1 MRKPR
6 DFEPVSRR
14 TILAMT
20 GAAASAL
27 SVGQAAAQQPSP
39 APQPPAREKGPRV
52 WLDLDQKELD
62 DAYDQSKYAPN
73 LQQVIGRYATNS
85 EEARRHLGPPKR
97 LSYGATPIEGADLYP
112 TSRPNA
118 PIHIFIHGGA
128 WRGGLAKDYAFQAE
142 LLVNAGAH
150 YIALDFINVLEAKGD
165 LMPMADQ
172 VRRGI
177 AWIYKNAA
185 SFGGDPNRLY
195 ISGFSSGGHLGGVAL
210 ITDWQKDQGVPA
222 DMIKG
227 AVLCSGMYDLKPVR
241 LSARSSYVKFTEE
254 MEQALSTQR
263 YLDKITTPVVLAHG
277 TLETPEFQRQTREF
291 AAALKAANK
300 PMQLLIGKGYNHFE
314 LAETFAHPYGVLGR
328 AMLEQMKLKPA

>member
-1 MRKPR
+1 MDKA
-6 DFEPVSRR
+6 PVFDNIDRR
-14 TILAMT
+14 AILAMT
-20 GAAASAL
+20 GAAAAAFSIAP
-27 SVGQAAAQQPSP
+27 AAAQQQ
-39 APQPPAREKGPRV
+39 PQPAREKGPRV

-73 LQQVIGRYATNS
+73 IQQVLGRFASNS
-85 EEARRHLGPPKR
+85 ETARQHLGAPKR

-118 PIHIFIHGGA
+118 SIYIFIHGGA
-128 WRGGLAKDYAFQAE
+128 WRGGLAKNYAFQAE

-150 YIALDFINVLEAKGD
+150 YIGLDFINVLEATGD

-177 AWIYKNAA
+177 AWIYRNAA

-195 ISGFSSGGHLGGVAL
+195 VSGFSSGAHLAGVAL
-210 ITDWQKDQGVPA
+210 ITDWEKDHGVPI
-222 DMIKG
+222 DVIKG
-227 AVLCSGMYDLKPVR
+227 AVLCSGLYDLKPVR
-241 LSARSSYVKFTEE
+241 LSARSNYVKFTDDT
-254 MEQALSTQR
+254 EQALSTQR
-263 YLDKITTPVVLAHG
+263 HIDRINMPVVLAHG

-300 PMQLLIGKGYNHFE
+300 PVQFMIGQGYNHFE
-314 LAETFAHPYGVLGR
+314 MAETFANPYGLLGR
-328 AMLEQMKLKPA
+328 AVLEQMKLRPA

>member
-1 MRKPR
+1 MHETG
-6 DFEPVSRR
+6 DVEAISRR

-20 GAAASAL
+20 GAAATLSAGPL
-27 SVGQAAAQQPSP
+27 AAQQAGP
-39 APQPPAREKGPRV
+39 AAQQPAREKGPRV

-150 YIALDFINVLEAKGD
+150 YIGLDFINVLEAKGD

-177 AWIYKNAA
+177 AWIYRNAA

-195 ISGFSSGGHLGGVAL
+195 LSGFSSGAHLGGVAL
-210 ITDWQKDQGVPA
+210 ITDWQKDHGVPA
-222 DMIKG
+222 DIVKG
-227 AVLCSGMYDLKPVR
+227 AVLSSGMYDLKPVR
-241 LSARSSYVKFTEE
+241 LSARSNYVKFTDDT
-254 MEQALSTQR
+254 EQALSTQR
-263 YLDKITTPVVLAHG
+263 HIDRINMPVVLAHG

-300 PMQLLIGKGYNHFE
+300 PVQFMIGQGYNHFE
-314 LAETFAHPYGVLGR
+314 MAETFANPYGLLGR
-328 AMLEQMKLKPA
+328 AVLEQMKLRPA

>member
-1 MRKPR
+1 M
-6 DFEPVSRR
+6 
-14 TILAMT
+14 
-20 GAAASAL
+20 
-27 SVGQAAAQQPSP
+27 
-39 APQPPAREKGPRV
+39 
-52 WLDLDQKELD
+52 
-62 DAYDQSKYAPN
+62 
-73 LQQVIGRYATNS
+73 
-85 EEARRHLGPPKR
+85 
-97 LSYGATPIEGADLYP
+97 
-112 TSRPNA
+112 
-118 PIHIFIHGGA
+118 
-128 WRGGLAKDYAFQAE
+128 AKDYAFQAE